1 MCKSAIYVV
10 NTASQSVAVN
20 GTVALGSA
28 IRKFGCAVNLNGNS
42 VLLDEAGYYA
52 VDVSVT
58 AAPTTAGTVTITL
71 YNNGVAVPG
80 ATASA
85 AVSTAGNPVNLSFES
100 LVRVGCN
107 GNTGVLTVVLSGT
120 ASTVTNIAEVV
131 TKI

>member
-10 NTASQSVAVN
+10 NTAAQSVAVG
-20 GTVALGSA
+20 GTIALGSA
-28 IRKFGCAVNLNGNS
+28 IRRFGCAVNLNGNS
-42 VLLDEAGYYA
+42 VLLDEAGYYT
-52 VDVSVT
+52 VDVSIV
-58 AAPTTAGTVTITL
+58 AAPTTAGTVTATL
-71 YNNGVAVPG
+71 FNNGVAVPG

-100 LVRVGCN
+100 MVRVGCN
-107 GNTGVLTVVLSGT
+107 GNTGVLNVVLTGT